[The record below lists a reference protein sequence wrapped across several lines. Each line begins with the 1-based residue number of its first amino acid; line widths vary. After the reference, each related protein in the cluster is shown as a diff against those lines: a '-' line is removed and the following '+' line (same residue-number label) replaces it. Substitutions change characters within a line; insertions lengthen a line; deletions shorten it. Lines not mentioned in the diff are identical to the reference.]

1 MQHWKGI
8 QKPKTLECDR
18 ESLTSSYGKF
28 YAEPFERGF
37 GTTVGYSLR
46 RILLSS
52 LRGLAVTTV
61 KIDDIPDE
69 FTPIPSVVED
79 IESVLLNVKSLRFKV
94 SNPEYFDQPRVF
106 RLHVKNSSDEEKV
119 ITASDIRIN
128 SKLKML
134 NPDLYLATLKKQSAL
149 NMELFLEL
157 GRGYVPAGVF
167 RQRTQPQDGLLYV
180 DAMFNPVKEVT
191 FFVERTRVGRRTD
204 FDKLTLE
211 IWTDS
216 SISPVEALGHSSKVL
231 TRHLNKLLNFE
242 EEPEEELIEK
252 EEEEKINEHLFRSVD
267 ELELSVRSYN
277 CLKNANIRTIGE
289 LVQKTDAE
297 MLKTRN
303 FGKKSLNEIKF
314 ILTEMGLSL
323 GMKLENFPSPPSGSS
338 EKEKKKEYA
347 NENEKEENVL

>member
-8 QKPKTLECDR
+8 QKSKALESDR

-52 LRGLAVTTV
+52 LRGLAVTAV
-61 KIDDIPDE
+61 KIEGVPDE
-69 FTPIPSVVED
+69 FTPIEGVVED
-79 IESVLLNVKSLRFKV
+79 VESILLNIKALRFKV
-94 SNPEYFDQPRVF
+94 LNAEYFEQPRTF
-106 RLHVKNSSDEEKV
+106 RLHVKNTSNDEKV
-119 ITASDIRIN
+119 VTAADIKIN
-128 SKLKML
+128 SKLKIL
-134 NPDLYLATLKKQSAL
+134 NPDLYITTLKKQSSL
-149 NMELFLEL
+149 DMELQVEL
-157 GRGYVPAGVF
+157 GRGYVPAEIL
-167 RQRTQPQDGLLYV
+167 RQRNTQEDGLLYV
-180 DAMFNPVKEVT
+180 DAVFNPVKEVN

-216 SISPVEALGHSSKVL
+216 SISPVEALGHAAKVL
-231 TRHLNKLLNFE
+231 TRHLGKLINFE
-242 EEPEEELIEK
+242 EELEEEVIEV
-252 EEEEKINEHLFRSVD
+252 EEAEKINEHLFRSVD

-303 FGKKSLNEIKF
+303 FGKKSLNEIKS
-314 ILTEMGLSL
+314 ILVEMGLSL
-323 GMKLENFPSPPSGSS
+323 GMKLENFPSTPK
-338 EKEKKKEYA
+338 EKEKER
-347 NENEKEENVL
+347 ETEKV